1 MVRALGPRSVRHTM
15 QSTFCVSGAS
25 GEDHLIGMNDGVFP
39 YATWY
44 PGVFPQEDHP
54 AGNSTASC
62 PEVIVVPEDFSEQ
75 AHPEGSSSSNSAGK
89 PLRTPR
95 DPSAAAAS
103 ADGSSTDGRRV
114 RRRATI

>member
-1 MVRALGPRSVRHTM
+1 M

-39 YATWY
+39 YDSWY
-44 PGVFPQEDHP
+44 PGVSPQEDHP
-54 AGNSTASC
+54 AEKSTASS
-62 PEVIVVPEDFSEQ
+62 PEVIVVPEDFPEQ

-89 PLRTPR
+89 PLYTTFV
-95 DPSAAAAS
+95 
-103 ADGSSTDGRRV
+103 DGSSTDGRRV